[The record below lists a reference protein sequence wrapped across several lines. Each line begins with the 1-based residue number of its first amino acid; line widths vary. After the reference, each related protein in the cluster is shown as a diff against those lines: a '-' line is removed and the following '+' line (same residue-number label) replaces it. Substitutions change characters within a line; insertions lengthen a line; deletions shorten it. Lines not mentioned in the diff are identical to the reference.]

1 MKNRPLIIKIRNR
14 YKSAINPLKQFAE
27 NLTPKDLELEAEKE
41 VYIDLYKVRN
51 DFKQSGN
58 HLFDFLMKFQF
69 VREVSFE
76 ERVTVFCQI
85 ISMFE
90 NELDLTD
97 DFLKQDNIEYAVVYP
112 K

>member
-1 MKNRPLIIKIRNR
+1 M
-14 YKSAINPLKQFAE
+14 AE
-27 NLTPKDLELEAEKE
+27 NLTAKDLELEVEKE
-41 VYIDLYKVRN
+41 IFIDLYKVRN

-58 HLFDFLMKFQF
+58 HLFGFLLHYKF
-69 VREVSFE
+69 VRDVSFE

-90 NELDLTD
+90 NELELSDN
-97 DFLKQDNIEYAVVYP
+97 FLNHNQLKYAVVYP